1 MLGNLRKQ
9 TSSPKKS
16 PSVVPLRRTTREKTH
31 PVRSKSDISVLKKLN
46 KPIDHTLSCL
56 HEIKYLVSESKA
68 EALMRFVELY
78 LPLDRY
84 CKLQP
89 GGSYPI
95 VSLYLDSHNLQLCR
109 ESLEGH
115 KNRFKLRIRSYTDD
129 PKYPLFFEIK
139 RRMNTIILKDR
150 ARVKHCDTASLISGL
165 ALPPHDYN
173 TDHETLKQFR
183 LYVNSINA
191 APVIK
196 IRYMRE
202 AYEGDSH
209 NRVRVTFDRQ
219 LAFKAGNTS
228 DVLFNGHRWQH
239 HPGSSVIV
247 ETKFTGH
254 YPAWLHQMVR
264 SFDLR
269 QQSMSKYARSI
280 ERGCMLRYCAP
291 KIPARFF

>member
-1 MLGNLRKQ
+1 MSKDAKQ
-9 TSSPKKS
+9 TSRANRDF
-16 PSVVPLRRTTREKTH
+16 SVVPLRPTTREKPSSVTNKGQ
-31 PVRSKSDISVLKKLN
+31 VGVLK
-46 KPIDHTLSCL
+46 PREPVDQTLSCR
-56 HEIKYLVSESKA
+56 HEIKYHVSESKA
-68 EALMRFVELY
+68 RALAGFVQAHI
-78 LPLDRY
+78 PLDRY
-84 CKLQP
+84 CKAR
-89 GGSYPI
+89 GGEAYPI

-173 TDHETLKQFR
+173 TDHETLRQFR

-191 APVIK
+191 GPVIK

-219 LAFKAGNTS
+219 LAFKAGHS
-228 DVLFNGHRWQH
+228 PDVLFNGHRWQH
-239 HPGSSVIV
+239 HPDISVIL
-247 ETKFTGH
+247 EIKFTGH
-254 YPAWLHQMVR
+254 YPAWLHRLVR
-264 SFDLR
+264 TFNLR

-280 ERGCMLRYCAP
+280 ERGCMLKYCAP